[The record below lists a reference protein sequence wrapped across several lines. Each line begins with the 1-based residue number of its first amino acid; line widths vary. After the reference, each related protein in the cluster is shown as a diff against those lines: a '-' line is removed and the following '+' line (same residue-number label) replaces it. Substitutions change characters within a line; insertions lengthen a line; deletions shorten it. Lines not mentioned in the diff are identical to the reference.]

1 LTKKR
6 HNKLLKERRKNLG
19 TLATPIVWRNKEM
32 AKAIAE
38 LRKIKK
44 KGG

>member
-6 HNKLLKERRKNLG
+6 HRKTPKEIKNLG
-19 TLATPIVWRNKEM
+19 TLATPIVWRNREM

-44 KGG
+44 K